1 MICGSLNKT
10 AVFMVSQSFA
20 ELGLCER
27 FKASCVPPAEFCLCF
42 GVEENLYRE
51 EGVVLLQK
59 DVLL

>member
-1 MICGSLNKT
+1 
-10 AVFMVSQSFA
+10 MVNQSCA

-27 FKASCVPPAEFCLCF
+27 FKASCVPPAEFCLRF
-42 GVEENLYRE
+42 GVEENLCRE